1 MTFSAFSSWKG
12 PSGEGE
18 WTKMVFISFGL
29 HLLVLVLFLNIFPR
43 GVIKKKLEPAYMVN
57 LVSFPGGEVP
67 GNKPKE
73 PIAAPASP
81 PPRVEPRPIPLP
93 KPIAAPSPPPPR
105 VEPKPIVLPKP
116 VPEKIPL
123 VTENC
128 SKALEQAMEQ
138 LKKKVQQ
145 EKSLEKTLSRLEDK
159 AKDEQRLEKA
169 LARIESKK
177 QSSSQAGQGTGV
189 GQPGTISSSTPGTP
203 DGVGIQ
209 FQLYHA
215 SVRSQIKR
223 NWVLPE
229 GLLKKNDISAEIMIR
244 ISRNGRIED
253 SRFERKSGLEAFDQ
267 EVTRTIKKSDP
278 LPPLPEGYP
287 RTSYEI
293 ILTFPSK
300 DLSGN

>member
-1 MTFSAFSSWKG
+1 MTFSVFSPWKG

-29 HLLVLVLFLNIFPR
+29 HLLVLILFLNIFPR
-43 GVIKKKLEPAYMVN
+43 GIIKKKLEPAYMVN
-57 LVSFPGGEVP
+57 LVSSPGGEVP
-67 GNKPKE
+67 GIKPKE
-73 PIAAPASP
+73 PIAAPA
-81 PPRVEPRPIPLP
+81 
-93 KPIAAPSPPPPR
+93 PPPPR

-116 VPEKIPL
+116 VPDKIPL
-123 VTENC
+123 VTENR

-159 AKDEQRLEKA
+159 ANDQQRLEKA

-177 QSSSQAGQGTGV
+177 QSSLPAGQGTGV
-189 GQPGTISSSTPGTP
+189 GQPGTISSSTPGIP

-215 SVRSQIKR
+215 SVRSRIKR

-229 GLLKKNDISAEIMIR
+229 GLLKKSDISAEIMIR

-278 LPPLPEGYP
+278 LPALPEGYP
-287 RTSYEI
+287 RSSYEI
-293 ILTFPSK
+293 ILTFHSK